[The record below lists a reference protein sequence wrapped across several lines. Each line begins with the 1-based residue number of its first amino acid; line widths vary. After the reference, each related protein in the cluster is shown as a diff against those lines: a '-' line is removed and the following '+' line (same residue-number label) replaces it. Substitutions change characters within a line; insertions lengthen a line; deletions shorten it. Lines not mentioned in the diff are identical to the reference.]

1 MFHSTWKN
9 KKFTTNLI
17 LLERGEGRRE
27 NERMEGRSERG
38 TMETKGVERERES
51 YKIDKNKF
59 T

>member
-17 LLERGEGRRE
+17 LLEREGRRE
-27 NERMEGRSERG
+27 NERVEGRSKRG

>member
-17 LLERGEGRRE
+17 LLEREERRE
-27 NERMEGRSERG
+27 NERVEGRSERG

>member
-17 LLERGEGRRE
+17 LLEREGRRE

-38 TMETKGVERERES
+38 TMETKGVERERELQ
-51 YKIDKNKF
+51 NR
-59 T
+59 

>member
-17 LLERGEGRRE
+17 LLEREGRRE
-27 NERMEGRSERG
+27 NERAEGRSERG